1 MTPVWRLTLTA
12 FRGRDGS
19 VSTSGPPRGSD
30 APSSTL
36 TWPAMS
42 GRATSKQARDGMVNL
57 RPLSAHRRG
66 RLGTRGGAQH
76 HRLDDESKDLPVICV
91 EDNAQLTL
99 KHLALILQQSE
110 CRRRGRRCRYARRLA
125 SPHAP
130 GRHLHL
136 FTVNL
141 GASARC
147 LEIVHSISTI
157 RHSARLFGTIAPY
170 SAWRHPLST

>member
-1 MTPVWRLTLTA
+1 MSNKRVQTIRAVNYRS
-12 FRGRDGS
+12 GS
-19 VSTSGPPRGSD
+19 VQGGDACVALDSDSISGQRRKRKYQRPTEGSD

-42 GRATSKQARDGMVNL
+42 GSATSKQARDGMVNL

-76 HRLDDESKDLPVICV
+76 HRLDDESKDLPVMCV

-99 KHLALILQQSE
+99 KHLTLTLQQSE

-125 SPHAP
+125 SPHSP
-130 GRHLHL
+130 GRHLDCH
-136 FTVNL
+136 TV
-141 GASARC
+141 GDRRS
-147 LEIVHSISTI
+147 S
-157 RHSARLFGTIAPY
+157 
-170 SAWRHPLST
+170 